1 MRPVQAKEWA
11 VVDYLL
17 EPTLDP
23 DRLGRAIR
31 YAVERKR
38 ALALIEESEAR
49 KRAILE
55 TAIDSIVTSAFSE
68 LRLCRNRPRR
78 AASAKRDPRNSVPRR
93 TQSRR
98 R

>member
-17 EPTLDP
+17 EPMLDP

-55 TAIDSIVTSAFSE
+55 TAIDSIVSIDAEGRITEFNTAAERTFGWRRDSTSAG
-68 LRLCRNRPRR
+68 
-78 AASAKRDPRNSVPRR
+78 
-93 TQSRR
+93 
-98 R
+98 